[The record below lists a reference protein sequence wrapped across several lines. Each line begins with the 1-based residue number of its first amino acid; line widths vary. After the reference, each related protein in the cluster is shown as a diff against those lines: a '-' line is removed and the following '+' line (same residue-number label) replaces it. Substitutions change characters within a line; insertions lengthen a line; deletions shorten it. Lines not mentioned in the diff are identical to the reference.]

1 MARSLVVGGVVCAS
15 LVFATATAA
24 QVEPGA
30 ASTETAAPHG
40 LDFATLV
47 RLGDA
52 ARAQGRPDD
61 ARKAYLYALK
71 LRPNEPTVL
80 GRLGLLAADAKDWV
94 RAASHLLDAIQGNGG
109 ETEAER
115 EKFGRVLARARNEIG
130 LVRVTLNVVGAVV
143 LIDAEPVPG
152 AGGAAFVV
160 YLEPGRH
167 ELRAEAPGYVP
178 HVQAFTV
185 TKGGDIALAVEMQRA
200 PVEPEKAPTPAPAA
214 PPRPAPAS
222 PPVKPSAVSEPE
234 APRFLVGVGASAAL
248 EYAPGVALGP
258 VGLFEVRWQLRRVG
272 ISVGLD
278 ARGVRGLGTLEQ
290 APGLSLWSLSAAI
303 PACVHVRL
311 SFFLCGFG
319 QVEAV
324 VASSNAERVDS
335 AFGGGFRV
343 GGEVFRGRIGVRAWG
358 DVLGRA
364 SAPYSVRNDL
374 LMWEGLRI
382 GGALNIAGVMSL

>member
-1 MARSLVVGGVVCAS
+1 MARSLVVGGAICAS
-15 LVFATATAA
+15 LAFATAAAA

-30 ASTETAAPHG
+30 ASTATAAPHG

-52 ARAQGRPDD
+52 ARAQARPDD

-185 TKGGDIALAVEMQRA
+185 TKGGDLALTVEMQRA
-200 PVEPEKAPTPAPAA
+200 PVEPEKAPSPLPVPPRAAPAPA
-214 PPRPAPAS
+214 PVSPSAPAT
-222 PPVKPSAVSEPE
+222 
-234 APRFLVGVGASAAL
+234 PRFLLGLGASLAG
-248 EYAPGVALGP
+248 EFAPGAALGP
-258 VGLFEVRWQLRRVG
+258 VGLFEVRWPVRSVG
-272 ISVGLD
+272 VSMGLD
-278 ARGVRGLGTLEQ
+278 ARGLRGFGRADLGYDD
-290 APGLSLWSLSAAI
+290 PLWSLSAAL
-303 PACVHVRL
+303 PACLHLRRR
-311 SFFLCGFG
+311 FFVCGFG
-319 QVEAV
+319 QIEAV
-324 VASSNAERVDS
+324 IGAPTAD
-335 AFGGGFRV
+335 AILLLGGGGGRV
-343 GGEVFRGRIGVRAWG
+343 GAEFFWGALGVRAWG
-358 DVLGRA
+358 EFVVRA
-364 SAPYSVRNDL
+364 SPPRYVLDGFEAWRGSL
-374 LMWEGLRI
+374 I
-382 GGALNIAGVMSL
+382 GGALSVAGVMAL